1 MSILMATNKTVFFLI
16 GILLI
21 VLGGSMLAPYALQII
36 FNEGSHSFI
45 SASFVTIFIGVLFI
59 LANLEKEFKL
69 NLRQTFLFSSLAWI
83 MVAIFGSLPFL
94 LSTQDFT
101 FSEAFFES
109 MSGIT
114 TTGATIISDLD
125 NSPKSILFWRA
136 IMQWLGG
143 IGIVVMAITILPLLK
158 VGGMQLFKMEGP
170 DSTEKILP
178 RTIEVATI
186 IISTY
191 IILTIL
197 CGFFYW
203 CFGMSIFDSVSHAMT
218 TIATGGFSTHNDSIG
233 FFKSSNIEI
242 VASIFIILG
251 SIPFISYLRFSQGNR
266 KVFFQDVQ
274 IKGLI
279 YLLIVSI
286 TVMFFYLIFIN
297 YESNIFDKIRI
308 SSFNVISILSGT
320 GYVTDDFGL
329 WGKFSLIFF
338 LLLMFIGG
346 CAGSTA
352 CGIKIFRLQML
363 LIFLKNQIKKLISPN
378 TVIITKYNNQK
389 ISDQYLN
396 SVIIF
401 IFTFL
406 FIFLI
411 ITMLLSISGLD
422 FITSISGA
430 ASSISNVGPG
440 LGDIIGPNGN
450 YKDVPDIS
458 KWILSLGMLLGRLEL
473 FAVLVLLFPSFWRG

>member
-1 MSILMATNKTVFFLI
+1 MATNKTVFFLI

-21 VLGGSMLAPYALQII
+21 VLGASMLAPYSIQVIYTE
-36 FNEGSHSFI
+36 NSHSFI
-45 SASFVTIFIGVLFI
+45 SSSFVTIFIGILFV

-69 NLRQTFLFSSLAWI
+69 NLRQTFLFSTLAWI

-94 LSTQDFT
+94 LSSNEFT
-101 FSEAFFES
+101 ISEAFFES

-125 NSPKSILFWRA
+125 NSPKSILLWRA

-143 IGIVVMAITILPLLK
+143 IGIVVMAITLLPLLK

-170 DSTEKILP
+170 DTTEKILP
-178 RTIEVATI
+178 RTIEVAAI

-191 IILTIL
+191 VALTFL
-197 CGFFYW
+197 CGLFYW
-203 CFGMSIFDSVSHAMT
+203 LFGMTIFDSVCHSMT

-233 FFKSSNIEI
+233 FFKNSNIEI
-242 VASIFIILG
+242 IASLFIILG
-251 SIPFISYLRFSQGNR
+251 SIPFISYLKFSQGNR
-266 KVFFQDVQ
+266 KIFFNDVQ

-279 YLLIVSI
+279 YLLIIS
-286 TVMFFYLIFIN
+286 TVIMFVYLLFIN
-297 YESNIFDKIRI
+297 FESSLIDKIRI

-329 WGKFSLIFF
+329 WGKFSLVFF
-338 LLLMFIGG
+338 LFLMFIGG

-363 LIFLKNQIKKLISPN
+363 LIFLKDQIKKLIYPN
-378 TVIITKYNNQK
+378 SVIITKYNNQK
-389 ISDQYLN
+389 ISDDFIK

-411 ITMLLSISGLD
+411 IAMLLSISGLD

-440 LGDIIGPNGN
+440 LGDMIGPNGN
-450 YKDVPDIS
+450 YKALPDLS
-458 KWILSLGMLLGRLEL
+458 KWILAAGMLLGRLEL
-473 FAVLVLLFPSFWRG
+473 FAVLVLFFPSFWRN

>member
-1 MSILMATNKTVFFLI
+1 MATNKTVFFLI

-21 VLGGSMLAPYALQII
+21 VLGASMLAPYSIQII
-36 FNEGSHSFI
+36 YEENSHSFL
-45 SASFVTIFIGVLFI
+45 SSSFVTMFIGMLFV

-69 NLRQTFLFSSLAWI
+69 NLRQTFLFSTLAWL

-94 LSTQDFT
+94 LSSNEFT
-101 FSEAFFES
+101 LSEAFFES

-125 NSPKSILFWRA
+125 NSPKSILLWRA

-158 VGGMQLFKMEGP
+158 VGGMQLFKMEGA

-178 RTIEVATI
+178 RTIEVAAI

-191 IILTIL
+191 VALTFF

-203 CFGMSIFDSVSHAMT
+203 VFGMSIFDSFCHAMT

-233 FFKSSNIEI
+233 FFKNSNIEI
-242 VASIFIILG
+242 IASIFIILG
-251 SIPFISYLRFSQGNR
+251 SIPFISYLKFSQGNR
-266 KVFFQDVQ
+266 KIFFNDVQ

-279 YLLIVSI
+279 YLLVISI
-286 TVMFFYLIFIN
+286 LIMFVYLMFIN
-297 YESNIFDKIRI
+297 FESTLVDKIRI
-308 SSFNVISILSGT
+308 ASFNVISILSGT

-338 LLLMFIGG
+338 LFLMFIGG

-363 LIFLKNQIKKLISPN
+363 LIFLKDQIKKLISPN
-378 TVIITKYNNQK
+378 SVIITKYNNQK
-389 ISDQYLN
+389 ISDEFIK

-406 FIFLI
+406 FIFL
-411 ITMLLSISGLD
+411 MNLD
-422 FITSISGA
+422 
-430 ASSISNVGPG
+430 
-440 LGDIIGPNGN
+440 
-450 YKDVPDIS
+450 K
-458 KWILSLGMLLGRLEL
+458 
-473 FAVLVLLFPSFWRG
+473 

>member
-1 MSILMATNKTVFFLI
+1 MATNKTVFFLI

-21 VLGGSMLAPYALQII
+21 VLGASMLGPYALQVILH
-36 FNEGSHSFI
+36 EGSHSFI

-69 NLRQTFLFSSLAWI
+69 NLRQTFLFSSLAWV
-83 MVAIFGSLPFL
+83 MVALFGSLPFV

-125 NSPKSILFWRA
+125 SSPKSILLWRA

-178 RTIEVATI
+178 RTVEVAAI

-191 IILTIL
+191 IVLTFL

-203 CFGMSIFDSVSHAMT
+203 VFGMTMFDSVSHAMT

-233 FFKSSNIEI
+233 FFKNPNIEI

-251 SIPFISYLRFSQGNR
+251 SIPFISYLKFAQGNR
-266 KVFFQDVQ
+266 KVFFNDVQ

-279 YLLIVSI
+279 YLLVISI
-286 TVMFFYLIFIN
+286 TVMFFYLMFIS
-297 YESNIFDKIRI
+297 YESSLLDKMRV

-329 WGKFSLIFF
+329 WGKFSLVFF

-363 LIFLKNQIKKLISPN
+363 LIFLKNQIQKLISPN
-378 TVIITKYNNQK
+378 SVIITKYNNQK
-389 ISDQYLN
+389 ISDNFIN

-411 ITMLLSISGLD
+411 MAMLLSITGLD

-450 YKDVPDIS
+450 YQAIPDIS
-458 KWILSLGMLLGRLEL
+458 KWILSIGMLLGRLEL
-473 FAVLVLLFPSFWRG
+473 FAVLVLFFPSFWRN

>member
-1 MSILMATNKTVFFLI
+1 MATNKTIFFLI

-21 VLGGSMLAPYALQII
+21 VLGASMLAPYSLQIL
-36 FNEGSHSFI
+36 FKEESHSFI
-45 SASFVTIFIGVLFI
+45 SASIVTIFIGSLFVLG
-59 LANLEKEFKL
+59 NLEKDLKL
-69 NLRQTFLFSSLAWI
+69 NLRQTFLFSSLAWFMI
-83 MVAIFGSLPFL
+83 ATFGSLPFL
-94 LSTQDFT
+94 LSKQEFT

-114 TTGATIISDLD
+114 TTGATIISNLD
-125 NSPKSILFWRA
+125 NSPKSILLWRA

-143 IGIVVMAITILPLLK
+143 IGIVVMAITILPLLQ
-158 VGGMQLFKMEGP
+158 VGGMQLFKVEGP

-178 RTIEVATI
+178 RTIEVAATI
-186 IISTY
+186 ISIY
-191 IILTIL
+191 IILTFL

-203 CFGMSIFDSVSHAMT
+203 IFGMTIFDSISHSMT
-218 TIATGGFSTHNDSIG
+218 TIATGGFSTHDKSIG
-233 FFKSSNIEI
+233 FFKNPNIEI

-251 SIPFISYLRFSQGNR
+251 SIPFIAYLKFAQGNR
-266 KVFFQDVQ
+266 KIFFQDVQ

-279 YLLIVSI
+279 YLLIISI
-286 TVMFFYLIFIN
+286 TVMFFYLLFTN
-297 YESNIFDKIRI
+297 YETNIFDKIRI

-338 LLLMFIGG
+338 LFLMFIGG

-378 TVIITKYNNQK
+378 SVIINKYNNQK
-389 ISDQYLN
+389 ISDSFIN

-411 ITMLLSISGLD
+411 LAMLLSISGLD

-450 YKDVPDIS
+450 YKDIPDLS
-458 KWILSLGMLLGRLEL
+458 KWILSFGMLLGRLEL
-473 FAVLVLLFPSFWRG
+473 FAVLVLFFPSFWRD

>member
-1 MSILMATNKTVFFLI
+1 MATNKTVFFLI
-16 GILLI
+16 GILLV
-21 VLGGSMLAPYALQII
+21 VLGTSMLAPYVIQVILD
-36 FNEGSHSFI
+36 EESHSFI

-59 LANLEKEFKL
+59 LSNLEKEFKL
-69 NLRQTFLFSSLAWI
+69 NLRQTFLFSTLAWV
-83 MVAIFGSLPFL
+83 MVAAFGSLPFL
-94 LSTQDFT
+94 LSTEKFT

-125 NSPKSILFWRA
+125 NSPKSILLWRA

-191 IILTIL
+191 IILTFV
-197 CGFFYW
+197 CGLFYW
-203 CFGMSIFDSVSHAMT
+203 IFGMTLFDSISHAMT

-233 FFKSSNIEI
+233 FFKNSNIEI

-251 SIPFISYLRFSQGNR
+251 SIPFISYLKFAQGN
-266 KVFFQDVQ
+266 KKIFFQDVQ

-279 YLLIVSI
+279 YLLAFSI
-286 TVMFFYLIFIN
+286 LIMFFYLMFIN
-297 YESNIFDKIRI
+297 YESSLLDKIRI

-363 LIFLKNQIKKLISPN
+363 LIFLKNQIKKLVSPN
-378 TVIITKYNNQK
+378 SVIITKYNNQK
-389 ISDQYLN
+389 ISDPFIN

-411 ITMLLSISGLD
+411 IAMLLSISGLD
-422 FITSISGA
+422 LITSISGA

-440 LGDIIGPNGN
+440 LGEMIGPNGN
-450 YKDVPDIS
+450 YKQIPDLS
-458 KWILSLGMLLGRLEL
+458 KWILSVGMLLGRLEL
-473 FAVLVLLFPSFWRG
+473 FAVLVLFFPSFWRS

>member
-1 MSILMATNKTVFFLI
+1 MATNKTVFFLI

-21 VLGGSMLAPYALQII
+21 VLGVSMLAPYSMQII
-36 FNEGSHSFI
+36 FKEDSHSFI
-45 SASFVTIFIGVLFI
+45 SSSFVTIFIGILFV

-69 NLRQTFLFSSLAWI
+69 NLRQTFLFSTLAWV
-83 MVAIFGSLPFL
+83 MVAIFGSLPFV
-94 LSTQDFT
+94 LSTMSFT

-114 TTGATIISDLD
+114 TTGATVITDLD
-125 NSPKSILFWRA
+125 NSPKSILLWRA

-170 DSTEKILP
+170 DTTEKILP
-178 RTIEVATI
+178 RTIEVAAI

-191 IILTIL
+191 FALTFL
-197 CGFFYW
+197 CGLFYW
-203 CFGMSIFDSVSHAMT
+203 IFGMTIFDSVCHAMT

-242 VASIFIILG
+242 IASIFIILG
-251 SIPFISYLRFSQGNR
+251 SIPFISYLKFSQGN
-266 KVFFQDVQ
+266 KKIFFQDVQ

-279 YLLIVSI
+279 YLLFISI
-286 TVMFFYLIFIN
+286 TVMFLYLMFIN
-297 YESNIFDKIRI
+297 YESSLFDKIRI

-338 LLLMFIGG
+338 LFLMFIGG

-363 LIFLKNQIKKLISPN
+363 LIFLKNQIMKLIYPN
-378 TVIITKYNNQK
+378 SVIIAKYNNQK
-389 ISDQYLN
+389 ISEDFIK

-411 ITMLLSISGLD
+411 IAMLLSISGLD

-440 LGDIIGPNGN
+440 LGDMIGPNGN
-450 YKDVPDIS
+450 YKNLPDLS
-458 KWILSLGMLLGRLEL
+458 KWILTLGMLFGRLEL
-473 FAVLVLLFPSFWRG
+473 FAVLVLFFPSFWRD

>member
-1 MSILMATNKTVFFLI
+1 MATNKTVFFMI
-16 GILLI
+16 GILLV
-21 VLGGSMLAPYALQII
+21 VLGVSMLAPYLVQLLYKE
-36 FNEGSHSFI
+36 NSHSFV

-59 LANLEKEFKL
+59 LNNLEQEFKL
-69 NLRQTFLFSSLAWI
+69 NLQQTFLFSTLAWL

-94 LSTQDFT
+94 LSPKEFT

-125 NSPKSILFWRA
+125 NSPKSILIWRA

-170 DSTEKILP
+170 DTTEKILP

-191 IILTIL
+191 LILTFL
-197 CGFFYW
+197 CGASYW
-203 CFGMSIFDSVSHAMT
+203 FFGMSIFDSVSHAMT
-218 TIATGGFSTHNDSIG
+218 TIATGGFSTHNKSIG
-233 FFKSSNIEI
+233 FFQNSNIEI
-242 VASIFIILG
+242 IASIFIVLG
-251 SIPFISYLRFSQGNR
+251 SIPFISYLKFVKGD
-266 KVFFQDVQ
+266 KKIFLKDVQ
-274 IKGLI
+274 IKGMINILAFSVIIMFI
-279 YLLIVSI
+279 YLL
-286 TVMFFYLIFIN
+286 FIE
-297 YESNIFDKIRI
+297 YESGLFEKIRI

-329 WGKFSLIFF
+329 WGNFSLIFF
-338 LLLMFIGG
+338 LFLMFIGG

-363 LIFLKNQIKKLISPN
+363 LIFLKNQIKKLIFPN
-378 TVIITKYNNQK
+378 SIIITKYNNKK
-389 ISDQYLN
+389 ISDDFIN

-401 IFTFL
+401 IFSFL

-411 ITMLLSISGLD
+411 IAMLLSISGLD
-422 FITSISGA
+422 FLTAISGA
-430 ASSISNVGPG
+430 ASAISNVGPG

-450 YKDVPDIS
+450 YKAIPDIS
-458 KWILSLGMLLGRLEL
+458 KWILAFGMLLGRLEL
-473 FAVLVLLFPSFWRG
+473 FAVLVLFFPSFWRN

>member
-1 MSILMATNKTVFFLI
+1 MTTNKTVFFLI
-16 GILLI
+16 VILLI
-21 VLGGSMLAPYALQII
+21 VLGASMLAPYFIQVMYKE
-36 FNEGSHSFI
+36 NSHSFI
-45 SASFVTIFIGVLFI
+45 SSSFVTIFIGILFT

-69 NLRQTFLFSSLAWI
+69 NLRQTFLFSTLAWL

-94 LSTQDFT
+94 LAANEFT
-101 FSEAFFES
+101 ISEAFFES

-125 NSPKSILFWRA
+125 NSPKSILLWRA

-178 RTIEVATI
+178 RTIEVAAI

-191 IILTIL
+191 VALTFI
-197 CGFFYW
+197 CGLFYW
-203 CFGMSIFDSVSHAMT
+203 LFGMTIFDSICHAMT

-233 FFKSSNIEI
+233 FFKNSNIEI
-242 VASIFIILG
+242 IASIFIILG
-251 SIPFISYLRFSQGNR
+251 SIPFISYLKFTQGNR
-266 KVFFQDVQ
+266 KIFFNDVQ

-279 YLLIVSI
+279 YLLAISI
-286 TVMFFYLIFIN
+286 AVMFMYLLFIN
-297 YESNIFDKIRI
+297 FESTLVDKIRI

-329 WGKFSLIFF
+329 WGKFSLVFF
-338 LLLMFIGG
+338 LFLMFIGG

-363 LIFLKNQIKKLISPN
+363 LIFLKDQIKKLIYPN
-378 TVIITKYNNQK
+378 SVIITKYNNQK
-389 ISDQYLN
+389 ISDDFMK

-411 ITMLLSISGLD
+411 IAMLLSISGLD

-440 LGDIIGPNGN
+440 LGDMIGPNGN
-450 YKDVPDIS
+450 YKTLPDLS
-458 KWILSLGMLLGRLEL
+458 KWILAAGMLLGRLEL
-473 FAVLVLLFPSFWRG
+473 FAVLVLFFPSFWRN

>member
-1 MSILMATNKTVFFLI
+1 MATNKTVFFLI
-16 GILLI
+16 GILLV
-21 VLGGSMLAPYALQII
+21 VLGVSMMAPYAIQI
-36 FNEGSHSFI
+36 FYSENSHSFI
-45 SASFVTIFIGVLFI
+45 SSSFVTIFIRVLFI

-69 NLRQTFLFSSLAWI
+69 NLRQTFLFSTLAWL

-94 LSTQDFT
+94 LSANEFT
-101 FSEAFFES
+101 VSEAFFES

-125 NSPKSILFWRA
+125 RSPKSILLWRA

-178 RTIEVATI
+178 RTIEVAII

-191 IILTIL
+191 LALTFI
-197 CGFFYW
+197 CAVFYW
-203 CFGMSIFDSVSHAMT
+203 IFGMTVFDSVCHAMT

-233 FFKSSNIEI
+233 FFENSNIEI
-242 VASIFIILG
+242 TASIFIILG
-251 SIPFISYLRFSQGNR
+251 SIPFISYLKFAQGN
-266 KVFFQDVQ
+266 KMIFFRDIQ
-274 IKGLI
+274 IRGLI
-279 YLLIVSI
+279 YLLFFSIVI
-286 TVMFFYLIFIN
+286 MFLYLLFIN
-297 YESNIFDKIRI
+297 SESSLLDKIRI

-338 LLLMFIGG
+338 LFLMFIGG

-363 LIFLKNQIKKLISPN
+363 LIFLRNQVKKLIRPN
-378 TVIITKYNNQK
+378 SVIITKYNNQK
-389 ISDQYLN
+389 ISDDFIK

-406 FIFLI
+406 FIFLVI
-411 ITMLLSISGLD
+411 AMLLSISGLD

-430 ASSISNVGPG
+430 ASAISNVGPG

-450 YKDVPDIS
+450 YEAIPDVS
-458 KWILSLGMLLGRLEL
+458 KWILSVGMLLGRLEL
-473 FAVLVLLFPSFWRG
+473 FAVLVLFFPSFWRN

>member
-1 MSILMATNKTVFFLI
+1 MATNKTVFFLI
-16 GILLI
+16 GILLV
-21 VLGGSMLAPYALQII
+21 VLGTSMLAPYFLQII
-36 FNEGSHSFI
+36 LKEGSHSFI
-45 SASFVTIFIGVLFI
+45 SSSFVTIFIGVLFI
-59 LANLEKEFKL
+59 LANLEKEFRL
-69 NLRQTFLFSSLAWI
+69 NLKQTFLFSSLAWI
-83 MVAIFGSLPFL
+83 MVATFGSIPFL

-101 FSEAFFES
+101 VSEAFFES

-125 NSPKSILFWRA
+125 NSPKSILLWRA

-191 IILTIL
+191 IVLTL
-197 CGFFYW
+197 MCGFFYW
-203 CFGMSIFDSVSHAMT
+203 IFGMTIFDSVSHAMT

-251 SIPFISYLRFSQGNR
+251 SIPFISYLKFTKGNR
-266 KVFFQDVQ
+266 KIFFKDVQ
-274 IKGLI
+274 IRGLI
-279 YLLIVSI
+279 YLLVISVI
-286 TVMFFYLIFIN
+286 VMFLYLLIIN
-297 YESNIFDKIRI
+297 YESSLFDKIRI

-378 TVIITKYNNQK
+378 SVIITKYNNQK
-389 ISDQYLN
+389 ISDDFIN

-411 ITMLLSISGLD
+411 IAMLLSISGLD

-440 LGDIIGPNGN
+440 LGDVIGPNGN
-450 YKDVPDIS
+450 YKAIPDIS
-458 KWILSLGMLLGRLEL
+458 KWILSAGMLLGRLEL
-473 FAVLVLLFPSFWRG
+473 FAVLVLFFPSFWRS